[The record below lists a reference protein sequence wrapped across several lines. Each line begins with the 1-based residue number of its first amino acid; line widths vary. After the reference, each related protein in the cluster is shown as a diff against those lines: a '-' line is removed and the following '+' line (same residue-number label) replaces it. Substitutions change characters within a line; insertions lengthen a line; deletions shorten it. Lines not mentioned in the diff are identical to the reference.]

1 VRECGGARMRL
12 LDIRSRHDVL
22 LEKPEGLKFCI
33 VIEKLGQRK
42 WVSHLGLHTCAVWRG
57 VGERA

>member
-1 VRECGGARMRL
+1 MRL